1 MAVKKE
7 TKSLWDKTV
16 NSATK
21 NILPAQ
27 KQIAD
32 NISSVATKNTPGQ
45 NETKN
50 NATSNGSTS
59 NSQAPKY
66 NFTYE
71 DFQAPDAYTQAMA
84 AINEKKA
91 QMPQIK
97 GTYLDS
103 INDTLNKI
111 LNREE
116 FKYDVNGDALY
127 QQYKDNY
134 TQQGKMAMMDTMGQ
148 AAAFTGGY
156 GNSYASTVGNQA
168 YQAHLQQ
175 LNDVV
180 PELYQLAY
188 QKYQDEGN
196 ALNQQLAMYQDLDA
210 REYSK
215 DMDAINRHYNDLA
228 MMQDEAD
235 KIYDRAYTDWSN
247 DLNFRHQLD
256 RERIEDER
264 YLSQEALQKAQ
275 LAAELG
281 DLKPLQNLGY
291 DTSNYKS
298 ADTSD
303 WLKSSSVEEIK
314 NTLSTAESE
323 EELGAMLD
331 AFIEKGMPEELAL
344 NYLDIYSKQL
354 GFDESS
360 KQIKAKIDDIAE
372 KLNRFAPGYGDAF
385 LRKINQKG

>member
-7 TKSLWDKTV
+7 TESFWEKIGKTV
-16 NSATK
+16 SSVTK
-21 NILPAQ
+21 NILAAP
-27 KQIAD
+27 KQSSD
-32 NISSVATKNTPGQ
+32 YISNAAANNTPEK
-45 NETKN
+45 NNKKN
-50 NATSNGSTS
+50 NATSNGLTS

-71 DFQAPDAYTQAMA
+71 DFQAPNAYTQAMA

-148 AAAFTGGY
+148 AAALTGGY

-188 QKYQDEGN
+188 QKYQNEGN

-228 MMQDEAD
+228 TMQDEAD

-264 YLSQEALQKAQ
+264 YLSQEELQKAQ
-275 LAAELG
+275 LAAQLG
-281 DLKPLQNLGY
+281 DTSKLKALGY
-291 DTSNYKS
+291 DVSNYGNTEENKW
-298 ADTSD
+298 AD
-303 WLKSSSVEEIK
+303 
-314 NTLSTAESE
+314 LSTANINETLMTAESPE
-323 EELGAMLD
+323 QLTAMLELFVEQGLD
-331 AFIEKGMPEELAL
+331 PEVAFELEKTYTNIL
-344 NYLDIYSKQL
+344 N
-354 GFDESS
+354 
-360 KQIKAKIDDIAE
+360 
-372 KLNRFAPGYGDAF
+372 FAPLFWQNDPTNDAY
-385 LRKINQKG
+385 K

>member
-7 TKSLWDKTV
+7 TESFWDKVGKAV

-21 NILPAQ
+21 NILTAP
-27 KQIAD
+27 KQISD
-32 NISSVATKNTPGQ
+32 YISNVAAKNTPGQ

-50 NATSNGSTS
+50 NATSNGSTP

-71 DFQAPDAYTQAMA
+71 DFQAPTAYTQAMA

-228 MMQDEAD
+228 IMQDEAD

-281 DLKPLQNLGY
+281 DTSKLEALGY
-291 DTSNYKS
+291 NVSNYGKKEENNW
-298 ADTSD
+298 SD
-303 WLKSSSVEEIK
+303 
-314 NTLSTAESE
+314 LSTANINETLMTAESPE
-323 EELGAMLD
+323 QLTAMLALFVEQGLD
-331 AFIEKGMPEELAL
+331 PAVAFELEMTYTNIL
-344 NYLDIYSKQL
+344 N
-354 GFDESS
+354 
-360 KQIKAKIDDIAE
+360 
-372 KLNRFAPGYGDAF
+372 FAPLFWQNDPTNVAY
-385 LRKINQKG
+385 K

>member
-7 TKSLWDKTV
+7 TESFWEKIGKTV
-16 NSATK
+16 SSVTK
-21 NILPAQ
+21 NILAAP
-27 KQIAD
+27 KQSSD
-32 NISSVATKNTPGQ
+32 YISNAAANNTPEK
-45 NETKN
+45 NNKKN
-50 NATSNGSTS
+50 NATSNGLTS

-71 DFQAPDAYTQAMA
+71 DFQAPNAYTQAMA
-84 AINEKKA
+84 AINEKKT

-148 AAAFTGGY
+148 AAALTGGY

-188 QKYQDEGN
+188 QKYQNEGN

-228 MMQDEAD
+228 TMQDEAD

-281 DLKPLQNLGY
+281 DTSKLKALGY
-291 DTSNYKS
+291 DVSNYGNTDSSWLSKPS
-298 ADTSD
+298 VSD
-303 WLKSSSVEEIK
+303 IQE
-314 NTLSTAESE
+314 TLYTAESPE
-323 EELGAMLD
+323 QLAQMLETYKELGMPKDMALDYLEVYMELLGFNEEKEEL
-331 AFIEKGMPEELAL
+331 PS
-344 NYLDIYSKQL
+344 YLQKEHDKFLSRTF
-354 GFDESS
+354 GSS
-360 KQIKAKIDDIAE
+360 WFGK
-372 KLNRFAPGYGDAF
+372 
-385 LRKINQKG
+385 

>member
-7 TKSLWDKTV
+7 TESFWEKIGKTV
-16 NSATK
+16 SSVTK
-21 NILPAQ
+21 NILAAP
-27 KQIAD
+27 KQSSD
-32 NISSVATKNTPGQ
+32 YISNAAANNTPEK
-45 NETKN
+45 NNKKN
-50 NATSNGSTS
+50 NATSNGLTS

-71 DFQAPDAYTQAMA
+71 DFQAPNAYTQAMA

-148 AAAFTGGY
+148 AAALTGGY

-188 QKYQDEGN
+188 QKYQNEGN

-228 MMQDEAD
+228 TMQDEAD

-275 LAAELG
+275 LAAQLG
-281 DLKPLQNLGY
+281 DTSKLKALGY
-291 DTSNYKS
+291 DVSNYGNTDSSWLSKPS
-298 ADTSD
+298 VSD
-303 WLKSSSVEEIK
+303 IQE
-314 NTLSTAESE
+314 TLSTAESPE
-323 EELGAMLD
+323 QLAQMLETYRELGMPKDMVLDYLEVYMDLLGFNEEKEEL
-331 AFIEKGMPEELAL
+331 PS
-344 NYLDIYSKQL
+344 YLKKEHDKFLSRMF
-354 GFDESS
+354 GSS
-360 KQIKAKIDDIAE
+360 WRGK
-372 KLNRFAPGYGDAF
+372 
-385 LRKINQKG
+385 

>member
-7 TKSLWDKTV
+7 TESFWEKIGKTV
-16 NSATK
+16 SSVTK
-21 NILPAQ
+21 NILAAP
-27 KQIAD
+27 KQSSD
-32 NISSVATKNTPGQ
+32 YISNAAANNTSEKN
-45 NETKN
+45 NKKN
-50 NATSNGSTS
+50 NATSNGLTS

-71 DFQAPDAYTQAMA
+71 DFQAPNAYTQAMA

-148 AAAFTGGY
+148 AAALTGGY

-188 QKYQDEGN
+188 QKYQNEGN

-228 MMQDEAD
+228 TMQDEAD

-275 LAAELG
+275 LAAQLG
-281 DLKPLQNLGY
+281 DTSKLKALGY
-291 DTSNYKS
+291 DVSNYGNTDSSWLSKPS
-298 ADTSD
+298 VSD
-303 WLKSSSVEEIK
+303 IQE
-314 NTLSTAESE
+314 TLSTAESPE
-323 EELGAMLD
+323 QLAQMLETYKELGMPKDMALDYLEVYMELLGFNEEKEEL
-331 AFIEKGMPEELAL
+331 PS
-344 NYLDIYSKQL
+344 YLQKEHDKFLSRMF
-354 GFDESS
+354 GSS
-360 KQIKAKIDDIAE
+360 WRGK
-372 KLNRFAPGYGDAF
+372 
-385 LRKINQKG
+385 